1 MFLLKPPFIGDCL
14 LPCLMKPEGKVLVAW
29 MIWMIWMLEFRK
41 CMKMHQVRNMQK
53 DVLWMVGI
61 PNSFPPK
68 TGDRLICVWI
78 SWIPTAQ
85 AELLKHHEV
94 TMAISKVTGK
104 SWDLR
109 WLPWPRTENLHVVT
123 WWPHPHIKD
132 ANTATIETYW
142 DLIHL
147 DPLSFDLL
155 RSAKKARRSK
165 VHWHHPEGLEGPT
178 RHSHLESGS
187 IPNTQHHTT

>member
-78 SWIPTAQ
+78 MSRSRTFETSWSDDGH
-85 AELLKHHEV
+85 LKGDWKILRSSM
-94 TMAISKVTGK
+94 TSMTQNWK
-104 SWDLR
+104 SPCRYLMTTSTHQGCKHSDHWDILR
-109 WLPWPRTENLHVVT
+109 LNPSWSPQ
-123 WWPHPHIKD
+123 
-132 ANTATIETYW
+132 
-142 DLIHL
+142 
-147 DPLSFDLL
+147 FDLL